1 MNKLLNFFLLLLS
14 VLFSCGGKAQ
24 QLSLQQCFQLGKENQ
39 PDFKIQQLKTS
50 EKKETKRSFASQ
62 FLAEIGMS
70 ASHSYSFGSS
80 INPSNNNREPSNIQS
95 DNISVDARMNVFDYS
110 KWNQSKIQQ
119 LDVEIEKL
127 QFGVIENNFNLLVL
141 EKFMKALSLQQW
153 KASVSFQISN
163 SKEQFQRI
171 SKEVEIGRRAK
182 SDLYDIEVI
191 FLQDQQTLSKII
203 QDEKQAKLEL
213 VQLLNSHSVTGNV
226 ELQIPEITSFSDTYL
241 NVSQNVSLLKQKII
255 LEKSKAEVKQLKS
268 LFMPTLQL
276 NYSYGTFF
284 AQKINNFSDT
294 SLQFGNQLKDNK
306 NQYVGL
312 SLYIPIFQ
320 KGNALQKQN
329 FKRIEQQ
336 TLIEEQEKEQK
347 RLTDLKDGLIQKVNS
362 LLLLENNLNN
372 LVSASKKAFET
383 TSQKYLFDK
392 VDASVYKTAKNQV
405 LQAEYD
411 LLANQLD
418 QLYFKQQLLLI
429 FE

>member
-24 QLSLQQCFQLGKENQ
+24 QLSLQQCFQLGKGNQ
-39 PDFKIQQLKTS
+39 PDFKIQQLKTI

-62 FLAEIGMS
+62 FLPEIGVS
-70 ASHSYSFGSS
+70 AAHSYSFGSS

-95 DNISVDARMNVFDYS
+95 DNLSVDARINVFDYS

-127 QFGVIENNFNLLVL
+127 QLGVIENNFNLLVL

-191 FLQDQQTLSKII
+191 FLQDEQTLSKII

-213 VQLLNSHSVTGNV
+213 VQLLNSPSVSNNV
-226 ELQIPEITSFSDTYL
+226 ELQIPEIAAFSDTYL

-329 FKRIEQQ
+329 LKRIEQQ
-336 TLIEEQEKEQK
+336 TLIEEEEKEKK
-347 RLTDLKDGLIQKVNS
+347 RLTDVKDVLIQKVNS
-362 LLLLENNLNN
+362 LLLLESNLKN
-372 LVSASKKAFET
+372 LVTASKKAFET

-418 QLYFKQQLLLI
+418 QLYFKQQLKII
-429 FE
+429 F